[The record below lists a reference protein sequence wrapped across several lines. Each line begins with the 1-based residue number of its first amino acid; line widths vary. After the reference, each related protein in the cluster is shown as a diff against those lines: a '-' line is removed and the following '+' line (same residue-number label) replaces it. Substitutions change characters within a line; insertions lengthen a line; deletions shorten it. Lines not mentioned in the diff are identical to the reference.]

1 MFIRVVDSSSKPLN
15 NLLRSLIL
23 KADFMDYL
31 SLGAIQYITLFLDF
45 CIYFDF
51 ILEIYIFTGEFGGV
65 MRLEQ
70 A

>member
-31 SLGAIQYITLFLDF
+31 SLGGNSIYHTISGLLHLF
-45 CIYFDF
+45 
-51 ILEIYIFTGEFGGV
+51 
-65 MRLEQ
+65 
-70 A
+70 